1 VGKAPAVEIGVACMG
16 NLGLISRRL
25 GAKVHSEHGYIWPGA
40 IPNNLHVGGGGEFCS
55 GGASILSVAISD
67 KLRGQDWL
75 LPSEVFGEAF

>member
-1 VGKAPAVEIGVACMG
+1 MDIYGP
-16 NLGLISRRL
+16 GLSPTTYML
-25 GAKVHSEHGYIWPGA
+25 
-40 IPNNLHVGGGGEFCS
+40 GGGGEFCS